1 MFVVNGVCN
10 NKCGSD
16 STRVRINIIIFV
28 AGTRTVLQIP
38 LNSTIFMTKSNA
50 IQQIEKTECTGT

>member
-10 NKCGSD
+10 NKYENN
-16 STRVRINIIIFV
+16 STRIMINIIISV

-38 LNSTIFMTKSNA
+38 L
-50 IQQIEKTECTGT
+50 E